1 MRERLAPRD
10 RRDQL
15 LEVAAKLLSEH
26 GVDRVQITEVA
37 QAAGV
42 SRPVVYRFFGN
53 RQALIVGVLEDFE
66 RALNQRFYAEGMRA
80 IPGNL
85 EDIANVFV
93 VAVCDTIE
101 AKGAGAWHLLDAKG
115 PDPEIAKVGRTIQQR
130 MIVPWYPRIA
140 QVTGAS
146 DREVQAVAHMLVAS
160 GRAVLDLWL
169 DGALTRQETV
179 RAATRGIIGLLTE
192 FSASAD

>member
-85 EDIANVFV
+85 EDIATVFV